1 LSQRTVWLRD
11 GGSSGRGVWLEGVG
25 QGSICRMGL
34 MVGEL
39 DVFADNGYA
48 GPLSVAGV
56 LEPGEE
62 RMDE

>member
-1 LSQRTVWLRD
+1 
-11 GGSSGRGVWLEGVG
+11 
-25 QGSICRMGL
+25 